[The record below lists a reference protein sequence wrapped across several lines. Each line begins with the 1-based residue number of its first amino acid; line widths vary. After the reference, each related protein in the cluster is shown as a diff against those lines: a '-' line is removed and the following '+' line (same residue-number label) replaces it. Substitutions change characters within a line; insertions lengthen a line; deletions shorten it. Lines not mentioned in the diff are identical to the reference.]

1 MPIYVENQN
10 IYIKRKKTPL
20 SYLEPHMYV
29 YYSIMTSFGLLTLR
43 LGDAVD
49 IVSAQ

>member
-1 MPIYVENQN
+1 MQKTKIYTLKEKN
-10 IYIKRKKTPL
+10 PS